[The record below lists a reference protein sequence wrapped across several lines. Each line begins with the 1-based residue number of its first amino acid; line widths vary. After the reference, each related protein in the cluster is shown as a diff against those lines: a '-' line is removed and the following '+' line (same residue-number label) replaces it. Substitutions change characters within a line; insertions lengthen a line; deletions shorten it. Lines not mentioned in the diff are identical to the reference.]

1 MARWW
6 TWWHVRQRV
15 TWNVPKNV
23 SAFYALIHRHPLYYL
38 LCCDCEFILKE
49 VTKMTQVRTLLVGL
63 LAGALAGV
71 IATLLLAPQSGEET
85 RTQIREKG
93 DELKDMAET
102 RYTDLQERLD
112 STATELRAEMEKLSA
127 RVEEALPERQEAVAL
142 E

>member
-1 MARWW
+1 M
-6 TWWHVRQRV
+6 
-15 TWNVPKNV
+15 
-23 SAFYALIHRHPLYYL
+23 
-38 LCCDCEFILKE
+38 KE
-49 VTKMTQVRTLLVGL
+49 VTMMKQIGTLFFGL

-71 IATLLLAPQSGEET
+71 VATLLLAPQSGEET

-93 DELKDMAET
+93 VELKDKAET
-102 RYTDLQERLD
+102 TYADLQERLD